1 MKPVF
6 FCVNTYI
13 LFVLKPKS
21 YSLLTLTLQKTCILR
36 TASFSYVSENQLR
49 CTPSNYAGV
58 CLQNIY
64 DYSPFGVSLDGRTM
78 ESDFYRRGFNGMEKD
93 DEFKG
98 KGNSYTTEFRQLD
111 PRVGRWFSIDP
122 VTKPTFGSYNSMS
135 NNPIIRIDP
144 WGNDDYFNL
153 AGVYLGSSK
162 DGHTIRIVTSD
173 VKLKKAIKNT
183 TEFTKVLSDFSYC
196 EEDQSNCSMLSA
208 IASFYAPFSGIN
220 ETVLV
225 KEKENGGVEGVAA
238 FYQPCKIGSA
248 PCDDDYFAIAVSSEG
263 LINNTLNDAANLTNS
278 LSHEKNHQ
286 DNYDTR
292 FPLEHVNSIIA
303 QSNHPT
309 WKVTTNSFKR
319 SAVKY
324 AQTLLNQS
332 IKNSVDLNKINDKIQ
347 EFNSSPA
354 GEKGELI
361 YNKETNEVNY
371 LRKN

>member
-1 MKPVF
+1 MSPFSARHKTQGIRPQNPCLMKQ
-6 FCVNTYI
+6 T
-13 LFVLKPKS
+13 
-21 YSLLTLTLQKTCILR
+21 
-36 TASFSYVSENQLR
+36 
-49 CTPSNYAGV
+49 AGV
-58 CLQNIY
+58 CLQNTY
-64 DYSPFGVSLDGRTM
+64 DYSPFGASLDGRTM
-78 ESDFYRRGFNGMEKD
+78 EGDFYRRGFNGMEKD

-122 VTKPTFGSYNSMS
+122 VTKPTFGSYISMS

-144 WGNDDYFNL
+144 LGNDDYFNL
-153 AGVYLGSSK
+153 AGVYLGSST

-196 EEDQSNCSMLSA
+196 EEDRSNCSMLSA

-220 ETVLV
+220 ETILV
-225 KEKENGGVEGVAA
+225 KEKENGGSEGVAA

-292 FPLEHVNSIIA
+292 FPIEHVNSIIA

-309 WKVTTNSFKR
+309 WKVTTPNFKL
-319 SAVKY
+319 AALHY
-324 AQTLLNQS
+324 ASSLLNKS
-332 IKNSVDLNKINDKIQ
+332 IESGIDMNKINSKIL
-347 EFNSSPA
+347 EVNSSPV
-354 GEKGELI
+354 GEAGELI
-361 YNKETNEVNY
+361 YNNESKQVNY
-371 LRKN
+371 ILKY